1 MNAAVR
7 LVIRLSYYPSRW
19 FNRGMCVVGIW
30 NRWDWIDESVLF
42 GQVPARRD
50 LPRLQSLG
58 IRAIVNMCA
67 ESASDPETLK
77 QCEIEEFRLP
87 TVDFHSPS
95 AADLKRGVEYLR
107 EQVSRGRKVY
117 VHCKAGRGRGPLMV
131 LCYLIASRGLT
142 ATEAFAI
149 IKQARPHVNSRLD
162 RRPVAQAVEKMMREG
177 AFADSPPT
185 AASSDVAR

>member
-30 NRWDWIDESVLF
+30 NRWDWIDESILL
-42 GQVPARRD
+42 GQVPGRWD

-58 IRAIVNMCA
+58 IGAIVNMCA
-67 ESASDPETLK
+67 ESASDPGTLK
-77 QCEIEEFRLP
+77 RCEIEEFRLP

-95 AADLKRGVEYLR
+95 AADLKRGVEYMR
-107 EQVSRGRKVY
+107 EQVARGRKVY

-131 LCYLIASRGLT
+131 LCYLIASRGQT
-142 ATEAFAI
+142 AADAFAI
-149 IKQARPHVNSRLD
+149 IKQARPHVNSHLD
-162 RRPVAQAVEKMMREG
+162 RRPVVQAVEKMTRDG

-185 AASSDVAR
+185 AAPSDASK